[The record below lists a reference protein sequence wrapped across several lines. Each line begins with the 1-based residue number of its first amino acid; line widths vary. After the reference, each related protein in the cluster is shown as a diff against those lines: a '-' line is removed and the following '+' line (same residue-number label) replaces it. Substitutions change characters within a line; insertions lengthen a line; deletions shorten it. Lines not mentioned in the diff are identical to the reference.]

1 MTERMQGYRK
11 RMEEKGLVQV
21 RIWVEK
27 QDEEFVKYLAKFC
40 RDGREKKEKKRFG
53 RRASD
58 RQVQFAKAIASAN
71 NISEPNHCTIII
83 LASLPRHGVMGLAS
97 RMN

>member
-1 MTERMQGYRK
+1 MTERMQEYRK

-27 QDEEFVKYLAKFC
+27 QDEEFVKSLAIFC
-40 RDGREKKEKKRFG
+40 REEREKKEKKRFG

-58 RQVQFAKAIASAN
+58 RQIQFAKDVALAN
-71 NISEPNHCTIII
+71 KISEPEHLYDYHI
-83 LASLPRHGVMGLAS
+83 SLCSWIRRYKGG
-97 RMN
+97 NQD